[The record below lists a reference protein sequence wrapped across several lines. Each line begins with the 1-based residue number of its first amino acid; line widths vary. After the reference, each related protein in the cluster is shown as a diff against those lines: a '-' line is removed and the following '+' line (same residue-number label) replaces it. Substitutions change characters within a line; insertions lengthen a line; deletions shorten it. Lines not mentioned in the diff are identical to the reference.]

1 MDNGLLTIATCHC
14 DVKRSNGTL
23 GWGCSREETAAVAIK
38 RWATAAVR
46 KRPVTNTGSLH
57 STRALELSLS
67 LSTDSLSLSLQHW
80 EINWLRNR
88 PGRSTTENG
97 PIDRVERRRR
107 CRSEA
112 IARRIGSEQ
121 QQLEITSGEYVVAG

>member
-14 DVKRSNGTL
+14 DVKRSNGAL

-67 LSTDSLSLSLQHW
+67 LSTDSLSLSLYNTGKLIGLETDPDVVQQ
-80 EINWLRNR
+80 RTA
-88 PGRSTTENG
+88 RSIGLNG
-97 PIDRVERRRR
+97 DDDVEVKPLQDELV
-107 CRSEA
+107 RS
-112 IARRIGSEQ
+112 S
-121 QQLEITSGEYVVAG
+121 SSWK